1 MLLRD
6 RSTLDEQLVCVLD
19 VADCRHDRSGQL
31 AAKLTAER
39 VGVDLLLDL
48 PAQPAADGTRLV
60 LFVNTHVFTDAGNL
74 RFDLRKEAVDRGY
87 GGDRAVDV
95 VIGQIWG
102 FQIGRLAKLIFVG
115 PVILLTGRE
124 TVLLEQTGNLEALP
138 ERREMFYFLHAERT
152 DSLGTENEV
161 GNLHQMADEGEQSL
175 AGKRNG
181 LVAQD
186 RGGNVGVVALRTGN
200 AGNITVRA
208 VDGRGID
215 EVHRLGRVL
224 HQVVDMAERTIFR
237 LGEIVLQIS
246 LLLELLPRRIQQVG
260 AVRAGIAET
269 ALAEREIRQADKRL
283 DDGKQT
289 LRLEGKRSVAQ
300 NFVVDCGVAG
310 CGHCF
315 PSFLMVDFCR
325 RNKKSSD
332 ALTPDD

>member
-1 MLLRD
+1 MP
-6 RSTLDEQLVCVLD
+6 D
-19 VADCRHDRSGQL
+19 VADRRHDRSGQIVSEPL
-31 AAKLTAER
+31 AECVSVQLPLELSA
-39 VGVDLLLDL
+39 LL
-48 PAQPAADGTRLV
+48 AADGARLGFLLDGHV
-60 LFVNTHVFTDAGNL
+60 LTDMRNALFELLEEVTDGRN
-74 RFDLRKEAVDRGY
+74 R
-87 GGDRAVDV
+87 GDRAVNV
-95 VIGQIWG
+95 MVGEVRR
-102 FQIGRLAKLIFVG
+102 FQIGRLADLILVCPAVF
-115 PVILLTGRE
+115 LTGRMA
-124 TVLLEQTGNLEALP
+124 VLLEQTGNLEALP
-138 ERREMFYFLHAERT
+138 ECREMFYFLHAERA

-175 AGKRNG
+175 AGKGNG

-208 VDGRGID
+208 VNGRGID
-215 EVHRLGRVL
+215 VVHRLGRVL
-224 HQVVDMAERTIFR
+224 HQVIDMTERTIFR
-237 LGEIVLQIS
+237 LGEIVLQVS

-289 LRLEGKRSVAQ
+289 LRLERKRSVAQ
-300 NFVVDCGVAG
+300 NFVVDCGIAG

-315 PSFLMVDFCR
+315 PSFPMVDFCR